1 MNSNRNKN
9 ISRKGFTLSE
19 LLISVGLM
27 AFVATTA
34 IGGLVVLNH
43 TRDIIERQNQAEM
56 IMIATVNYLR
66 KDLNG
71 VTDPH
76 TMDCSHEYYPMTN
89 STSAMGSDFF
99 QLDSG
104 ASRYIN
110 VIIRD
115 NSYNTVATT
124 TCNPPL
130 IQYWNATNE
139 SKDKNNLGI
148 CVGYKYSNVAAP
160 TLADPT
166 SGIDISKFFSTK
178 DYSNRK
184 YIIAQNIMQG
194 TDMYSIVGDGS
205 LEVGQTYAK
214 GKMTAEAIT
223 WDNTDKLFKFWVYV
237 IDANTKE
244 VIMKQY
250 VEVCP
255 DTLLPN
261 TNTSNP

>member
-1 MNSNRNKN
+1 MRLMNSNRNKN

-43 TRDIIERQNQAEM
+43 TRDVIERQNQAEM

-66 KDLNG
+66 KDLDAC
-71 VTDPH
+71 TDPF
-76 TMDCSHEYYPMTN
+76 TMDCSKEYYPMSN
-89 STSAMGSDFF
+89 STSAMGPDFF
-99 QLDSG
+99 QLESSEG
-104 ASRYIN
+104 RYTN

-115 NSYNTVATT
+115 KDFNTVATT
-124 TCNPPL
+124 TCDSPL
-130 IQYWNATNE
+130 VQYWNSTN
-139 SKDKNNLGI
+139 DPDNLGI

-160 TLADPT
+160 TLTDPT
-166 SGIDISKFFSTK
+166 SGIKISDYFSTK

-194 TDMYSIVGDGS
+194 TDMYSIIGDGT
-205 LEVGQTYAK
+205 LDVGQTYAK
-214 GKMTAEAIT
+214 GKMVEEIT
-223 WDNTDKLFKFWVYV
+223 WNNTEKMFQFWVYV
-237 IDANTKE
+237 IDENTKE

-255 DTLLPN
+255 DTLLPK